1 MAKDTNVGVGYL
13 PGNDPDAMEANRR
26 YQEALNKLTQSLD
39 ARKNRLFDPVLLAAA
54 EGFLGPTSTGSFGEA
69 LGRVAGKVGAAE
81 TARAKEEQELA
92 AQQLAVAGQGL
103 ELERLKGRDRAIGR
117 YLGEPEPPRGGLSTS
132 TAPTT
137 ALSTG
142 RPAQPTGGGLPG
154 APAASGEPSAAPA
167 GGGLPSR
174 AASQMSGATPKGF
187 EGVEGVQ
194 VMPGNPDMMTGRQY
208 IEMSRYDKNKSLPDL
223 IKEANELDRK
233 RFETKEGG
241 IVDLTTGVFYQFPKG
256 ERVERQIPGYPG
268 TFKMSPKDSALLDLY
283 QSTNDPKYHEIV
295 RRLQNAP
302 PRPGEVGPDGKPTKA
317 GQQPVLQSEE
327 DIKAQE
333 ARRGILEKSETEQE
347 ASRRK
352 SIVEGGDMARDTL
365 STANMFRQFSD
376 DPKAKDMFGIL
387 QNNKVSSGIAKLVE
401 TGIGVPGYTVGIPEV
416 QNVLRNA
423 GLKDADIAKF
433 QVAAMLMTQMQL
445 KMSQYAKGSISN
457 YEQGL
462 FQRSGINAEDTPQ
475 SIRMKADMLTLRAQL
490 DRRIARKYDEMK
502 KAAKGDLNVNEFK
515 NSDWY
520 QNEVEQYDKRL
531 LEITSGNKRLPGAP
545 QPAPRSKG
553 RDLSKAGAAVENLE

>member
-26 YQEALNKLTQSLD
+26 YQEALSKLTQSLD

-54 EGFLGPTSTGSFGEA
+54 EGFLGPSGTGSFGEA

-92 AQQLAVAGQGL
+92 SQQLAVAGQGL

-117 YLGEPEPPRGGLSTS
+117 YLGEPEPPRGGLTTT

-137 ALSTG
+137 ALSTSG
-142 RPAQPTGGGLPG
+142 AGQPTGGGLPG
-154 APAASGEPSAAPA
+154 APAPSGAPA
-167 GGGLPSR
+167 PTSGGLPAR
-174 AASQMSGATPKGF
+174 QAVSQMPGAMPKGF
-187 EGVEGVQ
+187 EGVEGVR
-194 VMPGNPDMMTGRQY
+194 VMPANPDMMTGREY
-208 IEMSRYDKNKSLPDL
+208 IQMSRYDKNKSLPDL

-241 IVDLTTGVFYQFPKG
+241 VTDLTTGMFYPFPKG
-256 ERVERQIPGYPG
+256 ERVERQIPGYGG

-283 QSTNDPKYHEIV
+283 QSTNDPRYHEVV

-302 PRPGEVGPDGKPTKA
+302 PRPGEAGPDGKPTKA
-317 GQQPVLQSEE
+317 GEAPRMKSEE
-327 DIKAQE
+327 ELKSEE

-347 ASRRK
+347 AARRK
-352 SIVEGGDMARDTL
+352 SIVEGGDQARDTL

-401 TGIGVPGYTVGIPEV
+401 TGIGVPGYTVGIPEI

-475 SIRMKADMLTLRAQL
+475 SMRMKADMLTLRAQL
-490 DRRIARKYDEMK
+490 DRRLSRKYEEMK
-502 KAAKGDLNVNEFK
+502 KAAKGDLNVSEFK
-515 NSDWY
+515 NTDWY

-545 QPAPRSKG
+545 QPAPRNKG